1 MKRLLLLG
9 VSGLAAVVTT
19 AVLVAPALG
28 TSPPPRLGLPRSTNL
43 ADLAPA
49 TLASIRFQRVEQAI
63 AAGYVIDSP
72 CVSDPEMGGM
82 GVHYANHALMN
93 DPALDPGKPE
103 ILVYQPDR
111 NGRLRLGALEYFRR
125 AADQTPPIDQSDKPT
140 LFGMRSTVSCR
151 RTRPTTGG
159 TTTCTSGSGGPT
171 RAGSSPRSTR
181 TSTAPP
187 DRGALSRRGA
197 APAGRTTRRPGIDAV
212 QPDGEVS
219 VS

>member
-140 LFGMRSTVSCR
+140 LFGMPFDGVMPAHAPHHGWHYDLHVWIW
-151 RTRPTTGG
+151 RPNP
-159 TTTCTSGSGGPT
+159 SGLF
-171 RAGSSPRSTR
+171 SPFN
-181 TSTAPP
+181 PNVHC
-187 DRGALSRRGA
+187 
-197 APAGRTTRRPGIDAV
+197 PA
-212 QPDGEVS
+212 
-219 VS
+219 